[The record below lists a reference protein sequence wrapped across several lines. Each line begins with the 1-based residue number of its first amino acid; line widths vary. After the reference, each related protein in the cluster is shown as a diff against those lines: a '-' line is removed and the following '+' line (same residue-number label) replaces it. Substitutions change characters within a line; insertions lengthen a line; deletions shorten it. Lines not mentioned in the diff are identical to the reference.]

1 MQEELNAYQQEI
13 EDTRE
18 VLKKIRLELKQV
30 QEILRKKKSTL
41 KGLKQEI
48 YQKKLEKENS
58 RLNKETQNNIG
69 EDVVF
74 PKALEEVEIYTND
87 NQVIMAKPSKRV
99 FDEGI
104 YLQYRSVLRE
114 NRLLKNHLSKKDF
127 ENSLLKIELRDLHK
141 EIKLY
146 QVQNLLKDK

>member
-13 EDTRE
+13 EDTRG

-30 QEILRKKKSTL
+30 QEILRKKKSVL

-48 YQKKLEKENS
+48 CQKKLEKENS
-58 RLNKETQNNIG
+58 RSNKETQNTE
-69 EDVVF
+69 EDVIF
-74 PKALEEVEIYTND
+74 PKALEEVEVFTSD

>member
-13 EDTRE
+13 KDTRE
-18 VLKKIRLELKQV
+18 VLKKIRLELKKV
-30 QEILRKKKSTL
+30 QEILRKKKSAL

-58 RLNKETQNNIG
+58 RSNKKTQNTE
-69 EDVVF
+69 EDVIF
-74 PKALEEVEIYTND
+74 PKALEEVEVYTKD

-99 FDEGI
+99 FDEGL

-146 QVQNLLKDK
+146 QAQNLLKDK

>member
-1 MQEELNAYQQEI
+1 MQEELNAYRQEI

-30 QEILRKKKSTL
+30 QEILRKKKSAL

-58 RLNKETQNNIG
+58 RLNKEIQNIQ

-74 PKALEEVEIYTND
+74 PKALEEVGIYTDD

-99 FDEGI
+99 FDEGL

>member
-13 EDTRE
+13 EGTRE

-30 QEILRKKKSTL
+30 QEILRKKKSVL

-58 RLNKETQNNIG
+58 RLNKEIQNTG
-69 EDVVF
+69 ESMIF
-74 PKALEEVEIYTND
+74 PKALEEVEVFTSD

-146 QVQNLLKDK
+146 QAQNLLKDK

>member
-13 EDTRE
+13 KDTRE
-18 VLKKIRLELKQV
+18 VLKKIRLELKKV

-48 YQKKLEKENS
+48 YQKKIEKENS
-58 RLNKETQNNIG
+58 SSNKETQNTE
-69 EDVVF
+69 EDVIF
-74 PKALEEVEIYTND
+74 PKALEEVEVFTSD

-146 QVQNLLKDK
+146 QAQNLLKDK

>member
-13 EDTRE
+13 KDTRE

-30 QEILRKKKSTL
+30 QEILRKKKSAL

-58 RLNKETQNNIG
+58 RSNKEVQNT
-69 EDVVF
+69 EVDVIF

-87 NQVIMAKPSKRV
+87 NQVMVAKPSKRV

>member
-30 QEILRKKKSTL
+30 QEILRKKKSVL

-58 RLNKETQNNIG
+58 RSNKEAQNTEESVI
-69 EDVVF
+69 F
-74 PKALEEVEIYTND
+74 PKALEEVEVFTSD

-99 FDEGI
+99 FGEGI

>member
-13 EDTRE
+13 KDTRE

-30 QEILRKKKSTL
+30 QEILRKKKSAL

-58 RLNKETQNNIG
+58 RLNKEIQNTQ
-69 EDVVF
+69 EDVIF
-74 PKALEEVEIYTND
+74 PKALEKVEIYTKD

-99 FDEGI
+99 FDERL

>member
-1 MQEELNAYQQEI
+1 MQEKLNAYQQEI

-30 QEILRKKKSTL
+30 QEILRKKKSVL

-48 YQKKLEKENS
+48 CQKKSEKENS
-58 RLNKETQNNIG
+58 RSNKEVQNTE
-69 EDVVF
+69 EDVIF
-74 PKALEEVEIYTND
+74 PKALEEVEVFTSD

-99 FDEGI
+99 FDEGL

>member
-13 EDTRE
+13 KDTRE

-58 RLNKETQNNIG
+58 RLNKGTQNTEEEWI
-69 EDVVF
+69 F
-74 PKALEEVEIYTND
+74 PKSLEEVEVFTSD

-114 NRLLKNHLSKKDF
+114 NRFLKNHLSKKDF

>member
-13 EDTRE
+13 KDTRE

-30 QEILRKKKSTL
+30 QEILRKKKSAL

-48 YQKKLEKENS
+48 CQKKSEKENS
-58 RLNKETQNNIG
+58 RSNKEAQNTG
-69 EDVVF
+69 EDVIF
-74 PKALEEVEIYTND
+74 PKALEEVEVYTKD

-99 FDEGI
+99 FGEGI

>member
-13 EDTRE
+13 EDTRG

-30 QEILRKKKSTL
+30 QEILRKKKSAL

-58 RLNKETQNNIG
+58 HSNKETQNTEEEWI
-69 EDVVF
+69 F
-74 PKALEEVEIYTND
+74 PKALEEVEVFTSD

>member
-13 EDTRE
+13 KDTRE

-48 YQKKLEKENS
+48 YQKKSEKENS
-58 RLNKETQNNIG
+58 RSNKEVQNTEVDMI
-69 EDVVF
+69 F
-74 PKALEEVEIYTND
+74 PKALEEVEIYTKD

-146 QVQNLLKDK
+146 QAQNLLKDK

>member
-58 RLNKETQNNIG
+58 RSNKETQNT
-69 EDVVF
+69 EVDVIF
-74 PKALEEVEIYTND
+74 PKALEEVEVYTKD
-87 NQVIMAKPSKRV
+87 NQVMVAKPSKRV
-99 FDEGI
+99 FGEGI

>member
-13 EDTRE
+13 KDTRE

-58 RLNKETQNNIG
+58 RLNKEIQNTQ
-69 EDVVF
+69 EDVIF

-87 NQVIMAKPSKRV
+87 NQVIMAKPSKRM
-99 FDEGI
+99 FDEGL

>member
-1 MQEELNAYQQEI
+1 MQEELNAYQKEI
-13 EDTRE
+13 EDTRG

-30 QEILRKKKSTL
+30 QEILRKKKSVL

-48 YQKKLEKENS
+48 YQKKSEKENS
-58 RLNKETQNNIG
+58 HSNKKTQNTE
-69 EDVVF
+69 EDVIF
-74 PKALEEVEIYTND
+74 PKALEEVEVFTND

-99 FDEGI
+99 FGEGI

>member
-13 EDTRE
+13 KDTRE

-58 RLNKETQNNIG
+58 RSNKKTQNTE
-69 EDVVF
+69 EDVFF
-74 PKALEEVEIYTND
+74 PKALEEVEVFTSD

-99 FDEGI
+99 FDEGL

-114 NRLLKNHLSKKDF
+114 NRFLKNHLSKKDF
-127 ENSLLKIELRDLHK
+127 ENALLKIELRDLHK

>member
-13 EDTRE
+13 KDTRE
-18 VLKKIRLELKQV
+18 VLKKIRLELKKV
-30 QEILRKKKSTL
+30 QEILRKKKSAL

-58 RLNKETQNNIG
+58 RLNKETQNIEEN
-69 EDVVF
+69 VVF
-74 PKALEEVEIYTND
+74 PKALEEVEVYTKD
-87 NQVIMAKPSKRV
+87 NQIIMAKPSKRV

>member
-13 EDTRE
+13 KDTRG

-58 RLNKETQNNIG
+58 HSNKETQNTG
-69 EDVVF
+69 EEWIF
-74 PKALEEVEIYTND
+74 PKALEEVEVFTSD

>member
-13 EDTRE
+13 EDTRG

-58 RLNKETQNNIG
+58 RLNKEVQNTE
-69 EDVVF
+69 EDVIF
-74 PKALEEVEIYTND
+74 PKALEEVEIYTRD

>member
-1 MQEELNAYQQEI
+1 MQDELNAYQQEI

-48 YQKKLEKENS
+48 YQKKSEKENS
-58 RLNKETQNNIG
+58 RSNKEVQNTE
-69 EDVVF
+69 EDVIF
-74 PKALEEVEIYTND
+74 PKALEEVEVFTSD
-87 NQVIMAKPSKRV
+87 NQVVMAKPSKRV

>member
-13 EDTRE
+13 KDTRE

-30 QEILRKKKSTL
+30 QEILRKKKSAL

-58 RLNKETQNNIG
+58 RSNKKTQNTQ
-69 EDVVF
+69 EDVIF
-74 PKALEEVEIYTND
+74 PKALEEVEIYTNN

>member
-13 EDTRE
+13 KDTRE
-18 VLKKIRLELKQV
+18 VLKKIRLELKKV

-48 YQKKLEKENS
+48 YQKKIEKENS
-58 RLNKETQNNIG
+58 RSNKKTQNTE
-69 EDVVF
+69 EDVIF
-74 PKALEEVEIYTND
+74 PKALEEVEVYTKD

-99 FDEGI
+99 FGEGI

>member
-13 EDTRE
+13 KDTRE
-18 VLKKIRLELKQV
+18 VLKKIRLGLKQV
-30 QEILRKKKSTL
+30 QEILRKKKSAL

-48 YQKKLEKENS
+48 YQKKLEKENF
-58 RLNKETQNNIG
+58 RLNKEAQNTQ
-69 EDVVF
+69 EDVIF
-74 PKALEEVEIYTND
+74 PKALEEVEIYTKD
-87 NQVIMAKPSKRV
+87 NQVMVAKPSKRV

-146 QVQNLLKDK
+146 QAQNLLKDK

>member
-13 EDTRE
+13 KDTRG

-30 QEILRKKKSTL
+30 QEILRKKKSAL

-58 RLNKETQNNIG
+58 RLNKEVQNTQ
-69 EDVVF
+69 EDVIF
-74 PKALEEVEIYTND
+74 PKALEEVEIYTKD

>member
-48 YQKKLEKENS
+48 YQKKSEKENS
-58 RLNKETQNNIG
+58 RSNKEVQNTE
-69 EDVVF
+69 EDVIF
-74 PKALEEVEIYTND
+74 PKALEEVEVFTSD

>member
-1 MQEELNAYQQEI
+1 MQEELSAYQQEI
-13 EDTRE
+13 EDTRG

-30 QEILRKKKSTL
+30 QEILRKKKNTL

-58 RLNKETQNNIG
+58 HLNKEAQNTG
-69 EDVVF
+69 EDVIF
-74 PKALEEVEIYTND
+74 PKALEEVEVFTSD

>member
-13 EDTRE
+13 KDTRE
-18 VLKKIRLELKQV
+18 VLKKTRLELKQV

-58 RLNKETQNNIG
+58 RLNKEIQNTQ
-69 EDVVF
+69 EDVIF
-74 PKALEEVEIYTND
+74 PKALEKVEIYTKD

-99 FDEGI
+99 FDEGL

>member
-13 EDTRE
+13 KDTRE

-30 QEILRKKKSTL
+30 QEILRKKKSAL

-58 RLNKETQNNIG
+58 RLNKETQNIQ
-69 EDVVF
+69 EDVIF
-74 PKALEEVEIYTND
+74 PKALEEVEIYTKD
-87 NQVIMAKPSKRV
+87 NQVMVAKPSKRV
-99 FDEGI
+99 FDEGL

>member
-13 EDTRE
+13 KDTRE

-30 QEILRKKKSTL
+30 QEILRKKKSVL

-48 YQKKLEKENS
+48 CQKKSEKENS
-58 RLNKETQNNIG
+58 RLNKEVQNTE
-69 EDVVF
+69 EDVIF
-74 PKALEEVEIYTND
+74 PKALEEVEVYTKD

>member
-30 QEILRKKKSTL
+30 QEILRKKKSVL

-48 YQKKLEKENS
+48 YQKKSEKENS
-58 RLNKETQNNIG
+58 RSNKEIQNTG
-69 EDVVF
+69 EEWIF
-74 PKALEEVEIYTND
+74 PKALEEVEVFTSD
-87 NQVIMAKPSKRV
+87 NQVIIAKPSKRV

>member
-13 EDTRE
+13 EDTRG

-30 QEILRKKKSTL
+30 QEILRKKKNAL

-58 RLNKETQNNIG
+58 RSNKETQNTE
-69 EDVVF
+69 EDVIF
-74 PKALEEVEIYTND
+74 PKALEEVEVFTSD

>member
-48 YQKKLEKENS
+48 YQKKSEKENS
-58 RLNKETQNNIG
+58 RLNKEAQNTEEN
-69 EDVVF
+69 VVF
-74 PKALEEVEIYTND
+74 PKALEEVEVYTKD

-146 QVQNLLKDK
+146 QAQNLLKDK

>member
-1 MQEELNAYQQEI
+1 MQEKLNAYQQEI

-30 QEILRKKKSTL
+30 QEILRKKKSVL

-48 YQKKLEKENS
+48 CQKKSEKENS
-58 RLNKETQNNIG
+58 RLSKEAQNTE
-69 EDVVF
+69 EDVIF
-74 PKALEEVEIYTND
+74 PKALEEVEVYTKD

>member
-30 QEILRKKKSTL
+30 QEILRKKKSSL

-58 RLNKETQNNIG
+58 RLNKEAQNTE
-69 EDVVF
+69 EDVIF
-74 PKALEEVEIYTND
+74 PKALEEVEIYTKD

-146 QVQNLLKDK
+146 QAQNLLKDK

>member
-13 EDTRE
+13 EDTRG

-30 QEILRKKKSTL
+30 QEILRKKKNAL

-58 RLNKETQNNIG
+58 RSNKETQNTE
-69 EDVVF
+69 EDVIF
-74 PKALEEVEIYTND
+74 PKALEEVEVFTSD

-99 FDEGI
+99 FDEGL

>member
-1 MQEELNAYQQEI
+1 MQEELNVYQQEI
-13 EDTRE
+13 EDTRG

-30 QEILRKKKSTL
+30 QEILRKKKSVL

-58 RLNKETQNNIG
+58 RSNKETQNTG
-69 EDVVF
+69 EEWIF
-74 PKALEEVEIYTND
+74 PKALEEVEVFTSD

-99 FDEGI
+99 FDEGL

>member
-13 EDTRE
+13 KDTRG
-18 VLKKIRLELKQV
+18 VLKKIRLELKKV
-30 QEILRKKKSTL
+30 QEILRKKKSAL

-58 RLNKETQNNIG
+58 RSNKETQNTG
-69 EDVVF
+69 EEWIF
-74 PKALEEVEIYTND
+74 PKALEEVEVFTSD